1 MFKIFSCELQRIC
14 KKKMKKMKKMGER
27 IQKVEEKS
35 VFQKKSEEMPG
46 REPDLTTTAVYMKYG
61 Y

>member
-1 MFKIFSCELQRIC
+1 
-14 KKKMKKMKKMGER
+14 MKKMKKMGER

-46 REPDLTTTAVYMKYG
+46 REPDLTTRAVYMKYD